1 MPVPRA
7 LAVRPTAPAV
17 VSAPAEQRP
26 QAAGSASSPVH
37 APSNAAVTAALAG
50 AAGPVTVPPPVPGR
64 PPLAAQDMLGNG
76 AVAAAGRAGTGAGPE
91 ATAVAPPGRHTEAQA
106 VSGAG
111 TEAEAAPG
119 AGAQVKARP
128 GPEADPKFVSL
139 KKDVQHKKRAL
150 AASHPPPRAEATS
163 AQEASVP
170 PKDDAEAQGKTA
182 NAEKMNEAK
191 PKEFDKDAFI
201 RAVEKAIADKAP
213 KNLDEADKF
222 AGSGKADEVRAEV
235 HGKVGEGRSDSA
247 EQIATTTA
255 APPDTSAAVPK
266 KVVPM
271 SPDRPPGTPPAP
283 DAAQAVP
290 DRLPPSATD
299 LSAGPAQVNRRMAA
313 AQVTETQLRTSNE
326 PAFTHALGEKKTA
339 EQHSHTTPARLRAH
353 ETAQLHSST
362 AQASRLGAAALGAM
376 GAQRVRTGQQVHTGK
391 SGAKSRDEEKRA
403 QVTALLQGVFDTM
416 KKDVEAILGGLDT
429 LVDEQFTRGE
439 KAARDAFTAEHRQK
453 MDEYKD
459 RRYSGATGKLRWLRD
474 AFAGLPAEAD
484 RIFETARD
492 TYVRRMRQV
501 ISEIAGTIGTELNRA
516 KARIA
521 QGRTEMRDA
530 VRRLPDDLRA
540 LGRQAAAEFT
550 DKFAALTQT
559 VDDKGTELVDTLAT
573 KYTEALKAVDDE
585 VAAEQEKNKGLVA
598 KAVDAV
604 KAVVDTILELKRLL
618 LAVLAKAAQAV
629 MLILKDPIGFLRNLV
644 SAVGAGLRQFL
655 ANIGRHL
662 QQGILSWL
670 LGKTA
675 EAGIALP
682 ATFDTQGVVKM
693 LAGLLGLTWQNIRAR
708 ITRKV
713 PEPAVAAAETAV
725 PLLAEVR
732 RRGVAAMWEDLQTR
746 VGDLRK
752 QLLDHVIAYVTPT
765 LVVAGIMWV
774 ISLLNPASAF
784 VRAVKLIIDFVRF
797 IVTQARQIFEFVN
810 AVLDAV
816 IAIARG
822 GTGGVPALIE
832 RALARSIPVL
842 LGVLA
847 AVLGVGGIAGRVR
860 TIVQR
865 LSAPVDKAVD
875 WVIDKIVGLVKKL
888 WARLKPAFDRKNPKK
903 RGPERDRPG
912 RPRGR
917 GPGRRRKRR
926 DDRRRP
932 RRGRRPDRRRK
943 RPDERSEAAKQRA
956 LDAAVRDATRL
967 LGEEGATVKTVRR
980 GLPAI
985 RKRHGLTRIKLVRE
999 TKEKY
1004 HIDLAIN
1011 PTARTRPEDLGEKFP
1026 YEIKKIAPDGG
1037 RVETTPLSRVIKK
1050 LRKITVPMRGAD
1062 STVGFVVNMAA
1073 TPGEITADV
1082 ASRYLDEAWQDSK
1095 GNSAEAM
1102 ALTRVAVVI
1111 GINTFE
1117 RLDRNSA
1124 KAGGKAGILA
1134 AMDRIA
1140 PKDGQLL
1147 GVFGFLWTPRWTHRE
1162 GREVALSEVRHAY
1175 AQLSHREQEA
1185 AIAANESG
1193 WRDGKLPYGVFRG
1206 EVLGHPFTEQA
1217 VRILKAA
1224 NTRVHIVSQD
1234 ADTGVAAASGVGV
1247 LRAYQQVLDSMKR
1260 HPLLT
1265 IGGYHFEGFK
1275 WGEKDH
1281 PHMRQMTLLS
1291 NELDRAIRKAITEE
1305 HPEMLYPTEPNMLIK
1320 AWDAKGAGG
1329 VFQDARARGLLAVQG
1344 QLFGLRGAEGRMLRI
1359 RLMELFGTDFA
1370 VAYAPEAST
1379 GTSPLPENEDRAL
1392 AVRPRAVELAS
1403 EGKMRKRG
1411 SPPDKELTS
1420 RIRVSHR
1427 AYAVILQSQ
1436 TTASAHNLTRELL
1449 HSNPILSQRVA
1460 AQDKA
1465 TERFQRTLR
1474 KKTFEHV
1481 ENVILLMA
1489 DNPGLTEGSDRIQ
1502 GELQRLGRD
1511 VNGLL
1516 DSMAVRD
1523 DEHLKQAVER
1533 ADAIAREVISALTAP
1548 QLEDLWTRL
1557 RKVLDDI
1564 MSAFA
1569 ERNRGGGQ

>member
-17 VSAPAEQRP
+17 VSAPAKQRP

-37 APSNAAVTAALAG
+37 APSNAAVTAALTG
-50 AAGPVTVPPPVPGR
+50 AAGPVTAPPPLPGR

-111 TEAEAAPG
+111 PEAQAVSGAGPEAQAAPG

-150 AASHPPPRAEATS
+150 GASHPPPRAEATS

-182 NAEKMNEAK
+182 NAEKMNEAR

-266 KVVPM
+266 KVMPM

-299 LSAGPAQVNRRMAA
+299 LSAGPAQVNRQMAG

-339 EQHSHTTPARLRAH
+339 EQHSHTTPARLREH

-362 AQASRLGAAALGAM
+362 AQARRLGAAAMGAM

-391 SGAKSRDEEKRA
+391 SGAKSRDEEKRT

-416 KKDVEAILGGLDT
+416 KKDVETILGGLDT

-439 KAARDAFTAEHRQK
+439 KAAREAFTAEHRQK

-459 RRYSGATGKLRWLRD
+459 RRYSGAMGKLRWLRD

-550 DKFAALTQT
+550 DKFDALTQT

-585 VAAEQEKNKGLVA
+585 VAAEKEKNKGLVA

-604 KAVVDTILELKRLL
+604 KAVIDTILELKRLL

-670 LGKTA
+670 LGKAT

-888 WARLKPAFDRKNPKK
+888 WAKLKSTFDRKKPK
-903 RGPERDRPG
+903 
-912 RPRGR
+912 
-917 GPGRRRKRR
+917 KRR
-926 DDRRRP
+926 DDHARPGRRP
-932 RRGRRPDRRRK
+932 RRRPGRRAERRPRSRTRPDRRKEDRAKK
-943 RPDERSEAAKQRA
+943 RSQKDMQRA
-956 LDAAVRDATRL
+956 LDAAVRAATRL
-967 LGEEGATVKTVRR
+967 LDAKSATEETVRR

-985 RKRHGLTRIKLVRE
+985 KARHGLSRIELGQSARNTYFV
-999 TKEKY
+999 TVS
-1004 HIDLAIN
+1004 IN
-1011 PTARTRPEDLGEKFP
+1011 PSAKTPLRKLFP
-1026 YEIKKIAPDGG
+1026 YKIGKAAA
-1037 RVETTPLSRVIKK
+1037 S
-1050 LRKITVPMRGAD
+1050 TVPTDAGVSVGALRDIDTPMRPKEHLA
-1062 STVGFVVNMAA
+1062 GFVITMMA
-1073 TPGEITADV
+1073 TPGEVKRKPRIA
-1082 ASRYLDEAWQDSK
+1082 ARYLDEAWAGSSESK
-1095 GNSAEAM
+1095 AAW
-1102 ALTRVAVVI
+1102 ARTAVVI
-1111 GINTFE
+1111 GVNSAE
-1117 RLDRNSA
+1117 RLDPRRSQSGTAAISAALGAIHRPDDLRMIAFGFVWTPEWFQTEGKQSVPFATVKNAYDGLSDEHKEAARREEEKGIGSKRA
-1124 KAGGKAGILA
+1124 KAVPYGLLRAHVFRHAHTRHAVDILSKVNRQVHVLSQDPDGGV
-1134 AMDRIA
+1134 RA
-1140 PKDGQLL
+1140 PKDRGVLTAYDQILHTIKGDPIMIVGGYDFEGLAWQEGAPERVVQL
-1147 GVFGFLWTPRWTHRE
+1147 T
-1162 GREVALSEVRHAY
+1162 
-1175 AQLSHREQEA
+1175 QLSNAVDR
-1185 AIAANESG
+1185 
-1193 WRDGKLPYGVFRG
+1193 
-1206 EVLGHPFTEQA
+1206 A
-1217 VRILKAA
+1217 VRAVTA
-1224 NTRVHIVSQD
+1224 RHI
-1234 ADTGVAAASGVGV
+1234 
-1247 LRAYQQVLDSMKR
+1247 
-1260 HPLLT
+1260 
-1265 IGGYHFEGFK
+1265 
-1275 WGEKDH
+1275 
-1281 PHMRQMTLLS
+1281 
-1291 NELDRAIRKAITEE
+1291 
-1305 HPEMLYPTEPNMLIK
+1305 PEMTYPTEPNALVK
-1320 AWDAKGAGG
+1320 VWDKDRLNG
-1329 VFQDARARGLLAVQG
+1329 VFQKMQEQADGAARKESPFGVGEGEGRSFRKWLLRLYGRVFSPVSDASASIGTDPKVHDRGRKLAVWGPSARG
-1344 QLFGLRGAEGRMLRI
+1344 
-1359 RLMELFGTDFA
+1359 
-1370 VAYAPEAST
+1370 
-1379 GTSPLPENEDRAL
+1379 
-1392 AVRPRAVELAS
+1392 
-1403 EGKMRKRG
+1403 KRH
-1411 SPPDKELTS
+1411 
-1420 RIRVSHR
+1420 V

-1436 TTASAHNLTRELL
+1436 SMANAQVLANELFLANLGLGLPAKNFVRADVFSHVEAVIKMMVDNPELTV
-1449 HSNPILSQRVA
+1449 HDPRIQQRV
-1460 AQDKA
+1460 KA
-1465 TERFQRTLR
+1465 MELSVREYLAKLPPDADR
-1474 KKTFEHV
+1474 K
-1481 ENVILLMA
+1481 A
-1489 DNPGLTEGSDRIQ
+1489 GD
-1502 GELQRLGRD
+1502 QRLHD
-1511 VNGLL
+1511 VV
-1516 DSMAVRD
+1516 VRA
-1523 DEHLKQAVER
+1523 EAMTR
-1533 ADAIAREVISALTAP
+1533 GIITALTAK
-1548 QLEDLWTRL
+1548 DLKRVWQDLSRL
-1557 RKVLDDI
+1557 LKE
-1564 MSAFA
+1564 AKAEAAENPKA
-1569 ERNRGGGQ
+1569 ERK